1 MSTSTQRDRQPVA
14 VVGMACRLPGARDVQ
29 TYWSN
34 LLEGA
39 SFLAPLTDDEAR
51 AKGVPDGVRGLERYV
66 PVSGAVDGIEHFD
79 ASYFGISPAEAAV
92 MDPQH
97 RLFLEETVHAL
108 EDAGWAGRAS
118 GRRVGVFC
126 GSGENRYGSLL
137 PAPASGASSHRGMS
151 DTPAMLPLRASYHLD
166 LRGPSIFVNSLCST
180 ALTAVHLARRSLL
193 ADDCD
198 VALAGAVSVQLP
210 HEHGYVAHDG
220 GVMSP
225 GGALRPFDRTAD
237 GTVPGSGIGIVVLR
251 RLDDAVRDGDFI
263 HAVIHGT
270 ALNNDGADRQS
281 FAAPSVRGQRD
292 VILAALREAQ
302 VDPGT
307 IGYIEAH
314 GTGTPLGDPIELAAL
329 LEAREQLGVTA
340 PCAVGAVK
348 SSVGHLDS
356 AAGMAGLLKAILAVR
371 EGVIP
376 ATVGHTRLNSAVDL
390 GESGL
395 YVNTE
400 RRPWSD
406 ASHPR
411 RAAVT
416 ALSVGGTNAHV
427 VLGQYTPAPAAD
439 RSAPVGAKATR
450 SYLFPLSAHTP
461 AAFQRL
467 RERLADVLAGPAVA
481 ACADVAH
488 TLQAGRA
495 PRELRRA
502 YVASSPA
509 ELQARLKDD
518 SSPVPQGRIQ
528 LAVDLTGQVSAAP
541 SLLGRLH
548 LPEGALENSSGGERA
563 FLLGYGALT
572 TLTGLGVVPDVL
584 VATGSGVFPAAAV
597 AGALDRDVAL
607 RCAVRLERVRDVVRS
622 GGDLSVCER
631 ELTSMERDLAAA
643 RLAPLRTAVR
653 CVTTNE
659 TFPVGSVPSA
669 DRFLEVAQ
677 TVVMEGGEADGAVA
691 ECRED
696 CPDVLAALADW
707 DSWLA
712 LLGHCWERGADL
724 AWDAL
729 GDPAARTTALP
740 GYPFEP
746 VRHWAI
752 PEAVDPVRQSAPVA
766 VSSPA
771 PAAADDA
778 DVLAEVTAIWEAV
791 LGVRD
796 VAPDANFFALGGHSL
811 VAAQIITRLR
821 ERFAVRVPLGDLLD
835 AETPA
840 GMAELVEERLAS
852 ARLYTAL
859 SAAED
864 EETMGTF
871 EL

>member
-1 MSTSTQRDRQPVA
+1 MSTSAQRDRQTVA
-14 VVGMACRLPGARDVQ
+14 VVGMACRFPGARDVQ
-29 TYWSN
+29 TYWRN
-34 LLEGA
+34 LLDGA

-66 PVSGAVDGIEHFD
+66 SVSGAVDGIEHFD
-79 ASYFGISPAEAAV
+79 AAYFGISPAEAAV

-108 EDAGWAGRAS
+108 EHAGWAGRAS

-126 GSGENRYGSLL
+126 GSGENRYGALL
-137 PAPASGASSHRGMS
+137 PSPGDGESSHRGMS
-151 DTPAMLPLRASYHLD
+151 DAPAMLPLRASYHLD
-166 LRGPSIFVNSLCST
+166 LRGPSVFVSSLCST

-237 GTVPGSGIGIVVLR
+237 GTVPGSGVGIVVLR
-251 RLDDAVRDGDFI
+251 RLDDAVRDGDVI

-302 VDPGT
+302 VDPAT
-307 IGYIEAH
+307 IGYVEAH

-329 LEAREQLGVTA
+329 VEARGQLGVTA

-356 AAGMAGLLKAILAVR
+356 AAGMAGLIKAILAVR

-376 ATVGHTRLNSAVDL
+376 ATVGHTWLNPAVDL
-390 GESGL
+390 AASGL
-395 YVNTE
+395 YVNGE

-439 RSAPVGAKATR
+439 PHAEATQP
-450 SYLFPLSAHTP
+450 YLFPLSAHTP

-467 RERLADVLAGPAVA
+467 RERLADVLAGLTAGTWP
-481 ACADVAH
+481 DVAH

-518 SSPVPQGRIQ
+518 TAPVPQGRIQ
-528 LAVDLTGQVSAAP
+528 LTVDLTGKANAAP
-541 SLLGRLH
+541 SLPGLLP
-548 LPEGALENSSGGERA
+548 LPEGAPENSSGGERA
-563 FLLGYGALT
+563 FLLVHAALT

-584 VATGSGVFPAAAV
+584 VAVGSGIFPAAAA

-607 RCAVRLERVRDVVRS
+607 QCAVRLERVRDIVLN
-622 GGDLSVCER
+622 GGDLSVCDR
-631 ELTSMERDLAAA
+631 ELTSMEKELAAA
-643 RLAPLRTAVR
+643 RRAPLSTAVR
-653 CVTTNE
+653 CVTTE
-659 TFPVGSVPSA
+659 RTFPAGSVPSVE
-669 DRFLEVAQ
+669 DFLEVAHM
-677 TVVMEGGEADGAVA
+677 VVMEGGQEAGAAA
-691 ECRED
+691 ESCED
-696 CPDVLAALADW
+696 RPDVLRALADR

-724 AWDAL
+724 VWDAVR
-729 GDPAARTTALP
+729 DPAARTTVLP

-746 VRHWAI
+746 VRHWAV
-752 PEAVDPVRQSAPVA
+752 PEVVDPVRQQSAPVA
-766 VSSPA
+766 VASA
-771 PAAADDA
+771 ALAADDA

-791 LGVRD
+791 LGVHD
-796 VAPDANFFALGGHSL
+796 VTPDASFFALGGHSL
-811 VAAQIITRLR
+811 VAAQIIARLR

-840 GMAELVEERLAS
+840 GMAGLVEERLVS
-852 ARLYTAL
+852 ARLYTEL
-859 SAAED
+859 SAAD
-864 EETMGTF
+864 DTETMGTF